1 MIVNIAFW
9 VFVLAFDSLI
19 PLLMLGFGKSFMKN
33 PPTEINP
40 GYGYRTA
47 MSSKNQDTWDFAQRH
62 MGKVWY
68 QAGRVLLIPSA
79 LPLLF
84 VLGRDV
90 GLVGTVGMVI
100 CGVQLAVMLGSIG
113 ATERALKKNFDKSGK
128 RKTETD

>member
-1 MIVNIAFW
+1 MIVNILFW
-9 VFVLAFDSLI
+9 IFMLVFILMI

-47 MSSKNQDTWDFAQRH
+47 MSSKNQETWDFAQTY

-68 QAGRVLLIPSA
+68 RAGRVLLIPSA
-79 LPLLF
+79 VPPLL

-90 GLVGTVGMVI
+90 GVVGVVGLAV
-100 CGVQLAVMLGSIG
+100 CGVQLVVMLGSILV
-113 ATERALKKNFDKSGK
+113 TERALKKNFDKNGK
-128 RKTETD
+128 RKIETD

>member
-9 VFVLAFDSLI
+9 IFVLTFDLLI

-33 PPTEINP
+33 PPAEINP
-40 GYGYRTA
+40 GYGYRTI
-47 MSSKNQDTWDFAQRH
+47 MSSKNQDTWDFAQRY

-79 LPLLF
+79 LPLLL

-90 GLVGTVGMVI
+90 GTVGVVGLVVS
-100 CGVQLAVMLGSIG
+100 GVQLVVMLGSILV
-113 ATERALKKNFDKSGK
+113 TERALKKNFDKNGK
-128 RKTETD
+128 RKTDTG

>member
-9 VFVLAFDSLI
+9 IFVLAMD
-19 PLLMLGFGKSFMKN
+19 LLVPGVMIGFGKEFQKN

-47 MSSKNQDTWDFAQRH
+47 MSSKNQDTWDFAQKR
-62 MGKVWY
+62 MGEVWHKWGK
-68 QAGRVLLIPSA
+68 ALLVPSFV
-79 LPLLF
+79 PLLF

-90 GLVGTVGMVI
+90 GTVGAVGMVA
-100 CGVQLAVMLGSIG
+100 CGVQLVVMLGSIL
-113 ATERALKKNFDKSGK
+113 AVEQALKKTFGKNGK